1 VVRCLIPAATLVF
14 LLVGCTP
21 HTSDSRSSV
30 HLDVAGFKRQAQD
43 AGVNVTA
50 MGLMVVRSESRPV
63 EEVKQEVETD
73 EGAAASVTPIKTREE
88 VSGTQATVVN
98 GTGAG
103 EVSNAPTG
111 GGAVEVVREVAA
123 EAPSKTSLNDV
134 TAVANS
140 TAAGAELD
148 VPKFAYF
155 PLDASAEA
163 NRAFELDVPAGRNQR
178 LYLFG
183 FTDGADGQR
192 VPAYVG
198 LLESVDL
205 LPLTTYDLAFTVYPA
220 GVVRPVVAV
229 NTLGITDGSGA
240 PISLPQTANCVGV
253 ATALSPREGF
263 PKDVAVRVP
272 IGALSKTDGG
282 EALDAT
288 EQANALSGFFVLPAG
303 EYSLTCLANLGGQL
317 FGSST
322 EAPPVVRVSQGRVLT
337 PSLSLQRLRTLPVSG
352 GTPVPTGPTGNSN
365 NTIQIPTFRIEL
377 QREVGLP
384 LVRQTPISSG
394 TVTLGTEAVVNTDN
408 EKDVAVT
415 LTAVDGKGNRLAGFS
430 ANVRVSLHSAF
441 GKQAFP
447 IDWLPFEDPAGTFA
461 GIGGD
466 KIDVAL
472 VDGFGTAT
480 LPLRLTTLPI
490 SPGGTRNLVVVAQA
504 IDADGRGLAPT
515 GAHYF
520 TVRRVGEAPCPA
532 ASSGSRLAIFIPGA
546 QGGTFS
552 TVRRPDGS
560 YTSSGTRDVLLMAL
574 SSDSAQR
581 PQDCAY
587 APFEAVQVSAVLR
600 NPLASPAS
608 AFLFDARYFTIA
620 NGAAVT
626 SFPAGTSQVYLRDV
640 LSVNPAVFTNAPAK
654 GSSVTQFFDLYPFDD
669 SLFSTAPEVE
679 LTLRV
684 E

>member
-1 VVRCLIPAATLVF
+1 MVRCLIPAVASVF
-14 LLVGCTP
+14 LSVGCTP
-21 HTSDSRSSV
+21 NTSVSRSSV
-30 HLDVAGFKRQAQD
+30 HLDVAGFKRQALE

-50 MGLMVVRSESRPV
+50 MGLMVVRTESRPV

-73 EGAAASVTPIKTREE
+73 EGATASVTPITPPEK
-88 VSGTQATVVN
+88 VSGTEATVVN
-98 GTGAG
+98 GTG
-103 EVSNAPTG
+103 EVSNAPTVG
-111 GGAVEVVREVAA
+111 DALEVARQVA
-123 EAPSKTSLNDV
+123 SDAPAKTDDV

-140 TAAGAELD
+140 TAAGAELE

-155 PLDASAEA
+155 PLDASAA
-163 NRAFELDVPAGRNQR
+163 TDLAFELDVPAGQNQR

-183 FTDGADGQR
+183 FTDGAEGQR

-198 LLESVDL
+198 MLESVDL

-229 NTLGITDGSGA
+229 NTLGITDATGA

-272 IGALSKTDGG
+272 IGVLSKTDGSQT
-282 EALDAT
+282 LDAT

-322 EAPPVVRVSQGRVLT
+322 EKPPVVRVTQGKVLT
-337 PSLSLQRLRTLPVSG
+337 PSLSLQRLRTLPLAG
-352 GTPVPTGPTGNSN
+352 GATGPTGPSGSST

-377 QREVGLP
+377 QREAGLL
-384 LVRQTPISSG
+384 LVRQTPVANG
-394 TVTLGTEAVVNTDN
+394 TVTLGTEAVTNTDN

-415 LTAVDGKGNRLAGFS
+415 LTAVDSKGSRLTGFS

-441 GKQAFP
+441 SKQLFP
-447 IDWLPFEDPAGTFA
+447 ADWIPFQDPSGNFA
-461 GIGGD
+461 GAGGE

-490 SPGGTRNLVVVAQA
+490 ALGGTRNLVAVAQA
-504 IDADGRGLAPT
+504 IDADGRALAPS

-520 TVRRVGEAPCPA
+520 TVRRVGEPPCPA
-532 ASSGSRLAIFIPGA
+532 VTSGSRLAMFIPGA
-546 QGGTFS
+546 QGGAFS
-552 TVRRPDGS
+552 SVKRADGT
-560 YTSSGTRDVLLMAL
+560 YSSGGTRDVLLMAL
-574 SSDSAQR
+574 SSDSATR

-587 APFEAVQVSAVLR
+587 VPLQPVKVSAVLR

-608 AFLFDARYFTIA
+608 AFLFDARYFAIE

-626 SFPAGTSQVYLRDV
+626 WFPAGASQVYIRDV

-654 GSSVTQFFDLYPFDD
+654 GSSLTQFFDLYPFDD